1 MTNQSSGQSTKA
13 PSGPPGN
20 GREGSPSN
28 PGEDNECRPGEGGH
42 GCKQYRRLAGVLE
55 AMNVGTW
62 EWDVPGGKMIFN
74 DRWWEIAGLDSRESE
89 CGVHIWWRLIHPR
102 DRRVAKEVLRAHFS
116 QEAASMEAELRLRR
130 GGGQWVWVKV
140 RGKALAW
147 SDDGN
152 PLTVFGSMTD
162 ISARKRAEEG
172 LRESQHRYDQLAE
185 QSRTFAWEV
194 NREGLYTF
202 VSPVVFSVLGYRPE
216 ELVGRK
222 YFYDLC
228 PSDERDA
235 IKAFGFETIRRGGS
249 LSGFENRVV
258 DKGGRVLWVMS
269 SGRSMFDT
277 DGEIVGFR
285 GADTDI
291 TSRKE
296 AEERRQLLATALD
309 AAANTLVITNRNGTI
324 EWANRAFC
332 EISGYTLEEALGRTP
347 GELLKS
353 GVHDDA
359 FYRRMWTTILA
370 GRVWSGEVVNRRKD
384 GSLYPEALTITP
396 VKNEEGEI
404 HHFVAIKRDLTEEK
418 ARERQVFRN
427 QRLESIGTLAGG
439 IAHDLNNALTPI
451 LISVDLL
458 RSGIEDPTNQRF
470 LDNIETSATRSAGM
484 VKQVLNFAQGVGG
497 ERAVLNVRHL
507 VRDIANLISDTFPK
521 NIQLNIDSPKDAWPV
536 RGDVTQLHQVL
547 LNLCLNARDAMPEG
561 GVLSVTLC
569 NQPAV
574 SEEDNGE
581 PLPTY
586 NGDFLKLVVADTG
599 FGMSAEVQERIF
611 DPFYTTKDVD
621 RGTGLGLST
630 VHSIVKGHGGFVQ
643 VESAPGKGAVFE
655 VYLPRHQENQANGSQ
670 SQARLMPATG
680 RDEELLVVDDD
691 ELVLSTL
698 CSLLTSSGYR
708 VTEAHN
714 GVEALTIFT
723 RRSSE
728 FAAVL
733 IDLAMPRM
741 DGISAIEV
749 MREVRPSV
757 RIIATSGHPP
767 TGENRVAVNRFISK
781 PYTQIEVLTAVR
793 EVLDEVD
800 SCHR

>member
-1 MTNQSSGQSTKA
+1 MTNQSSNQSAQA
-13 PSGPPGN
+13 PSRTPGN
-20 GREGSPSN
+20 GRERFSGN
-28 PGEDNECRPGEGGH
+28 PGRYHDCGPGDGGH
-42 GCKQYRRLAGVLE
+42 GCKEYRRLAGVLE

-62 EWDVPGGKMIFN
+62 EWDVPGGMMVFN
-74 DRWWEIAGLDSRESE
+74 DRWWEIAGLDSRITD
-89 CGVHIWWRLIHPR
+89 CGVRTWWRLIHPR
-102 DRRVAKEVLRAHFS
+102 DRGVAKGALRAHFS
-116 QEAASMEAELRLRR
+116 HEASSIEAELRLRR
-130 GGGQWVWVKV
+130 SGGQWLWVKV
-140 RGKALAW
+140 RGKALSW
-147 SDDGN
+147 SSEGN
-152 PLTVFGSMTD
+152 PITVFGSMAD
-162 ISARKRAEEG
+162 ISDRKRAEED
-172 LRESQHRYDQLAE
+172 LRESQRRYDQLAE

-194 NREGLYTF
+194 DREGLYTF
-202 VSPVVFSVLGYRPE
+202 VSPVIFSVLGYRPE
-216 ELVGRK
+216 ELVGKK

-228 PSDERDA
+228 PSEEREA
-235 IKAFGFETIRRGGS
+235 IKAFGLKTILRGGS

-258 DKGGRVLWVMS
+258 DRGGRVLWIMS
-269 SGRSMFDT
+269 SGRSMFD
-277 DGEIVGFR
+277 DEGEIVGFR

-291 TSRKE
+291 TSRKQ
-296 AEERRQLLATALD
+296 AEEHRQLLVTALD
-309 AAANTLVITNRNGTI
+309 AAANTLVITDGDGTI

-332 EISGYTLEEALGRTP
+332 EVSGYTLDEALGRTP

-396 VKNEEGEI
+396 VKNEAGEI

-418 ARERQVFRN
+418 ARERQAFRN

-458 RSGIEDPTNQRF
+458 RAGIEDPDNKRF

-484 VKQVLNFAQGVGG
+484 VKQVLNFAQGVDG

-507 VRDIANLISDTFPK
+507 VRDISNLVADTFPK
-521 NIQLNIDSPKDAWPV
+521 NIKLNIDTPKDSWPV
-536 RGDVTQLHQVL
+536 LGDVTQLHQVL
-547 LNLCLNARDAMPEG
+547 LNLCLNARDAMPDG
-561 GVLSVTLC
+561 GSLSITLC
-569 NQPAV
+569 NQSALT
-574 SEEDNGE
+574 EEDNGE
-581 PLPTY
+581 PLPAY
-586 NGDFLKLVVADTG
+586 KGDFLKLVVADTG
-599 FGMSAEVQERIF
+599 IGMSAEVQERIF

-630 VHSIVKGHGGFVQ
+630 VHSIIKGHGGFIQ

-655 VYLPRHQENQANGSQ
+655 VYLPRHREDQVNGSQ
-670 SQARLMPATG
+670 SQFRMMPAGG

-714 GVEALTIFT
+714 GVEALAIFNQ
-723 RRSSE
+723 RSND

-741 DGISAIEV
+741 DGISATES
-749 MREVRPSV
+749 MREVNPSV

-767 TGENRVAVNRFISK
+767 AGENRGTVNRFLPK

-793 EVLDEVD
+793 EVLDGVD
-800 SCHR
+800 SR